1 MKKANRSVEV
11 NKNGKA
17 IRFEITAERG
27 ILEQGDRSHKSI
39 PDDYAW
45 HNGGLYHRGGDTLL
59 PHHSGNWA
67 WLENCDESEAAERA
81 AEWEAQK

>member
-1 MKKANRSVEV
+1 MIYLNHGTGTKLKKTGEREMKSELIKR
-11 NKNGKA
+11 
-17 IRFEITAERG
+17 AES
-27 ILEQGDRSHKSI
+27 LLKTKSL